1 MSSLILGGTVFLC
14 LFGAAMFGMWLRSR
28 LPDHHLSAES
38 KDAIRLATAV
48 VGTLS
53 ALALGLLIASAKST
67 YDSAETEL
75 KTSVGRVLLLDRVM
89 AHYGRETAQARSLL
103 RQLVMARVEQG
114 WGYAAND
121 EAAMDI
127 AVDNAG
133 IEPVQD
139 LLRSLSP
146 ATDAQRWL
154 QSRALEVSGQIAAAH
169 WMLVETGSEG
179 LPWAFLTILVFW
191 LALLFATFGLLAP
204 GNATIVVT
212 LLVCSLSVAGAVF
225 LVVDMAGPYL
235 GLIYVSDA
243 PLRAA
248 LDELGRK

>member
-1 MSSLILGGTVFLC
+1 
-14 LFGAAMFGMWLRSR
+14 MFGMWLRSR
-28 LPDHHLSAES
+28 LPEHHLSGDS
-38 KDAIRLATAV
+38 KDAIRLATAI

-53 ALALGLLIASAKST
+53 ALALGLLIASAKSA

-89 AHYGRETAQARSLL
+89 AHYGPQTAGARSVL
-103 RQLVMARVEQG
+103 RQLVMARLEQG
-114 WGYAAND
+114 WGYAGND
-121 EAAMDI
+121 EAATDI
-127 AVDNAG
+127 AVDSAG

-139 LLRSLSP
+139 LLRALSP

-154 QSRALEVSGQIAAAH
+154 QSRALEVSGQIAEAH
-169 WMLVETGSEG
+169 WMLVETESEG
-179 LPWAFLTILVFW
+179 LPWAFVTILVFW
-191 LALLFATFGLLAP
+191 LALLFTTFGLLAP
-204 GNATIVVT
+204 GNATIVAT

-225 LVVDMAGPYL
+225 LIVDMAHPYL

-243 PLRAA
+243 PLREA

>member
-1 MSSLILGGTVFLC
+1 MI
-14 LFGAAMFGMWLRSR
+14 GMLLRSW
-28 LPDHHLSAES
+28 LPDHHLSVES
-38 KDAIRLATAV
+38 RDAIKLATAI

-67 YDSAETEL
+67 YDTAETEL

-89 AHYGRETAQARSLL
+89 AHYGPETAQARVLL
-103 RQLVMARVEQG
+103 RKLLMSRLDRS
-114 WGYAAND
+114 W
-121 EAAMDI
+121 
-127 AVDNAG
+127 AVDHEEPTNAALDDAG

-139 LLRSLSP
+139 ILRALSP

-154 QSRALEVSGQIAAAH
+154 QSRALEISGEIAEAH
-169 WMLVETGSEG
+169 WMLLETGGEG

-204 GNATIVVT
+204 GNATIVAT
-212 LLVCSLSVAGAVF
+212 LFVCSLSVAGAVF
-225 LVVDMAGPYL
+225 LIIDMAHPYL

-243 PLRAA
+243 PLREA
-248 LDELGRK
+248 LAELGRK